1 MIRTKLQGAILGS
14 YQIFK
19 YVAFDAS
26 SGESVGVES
35 SAVV

>member
-1 MIRTKLQGAILGS
+1 MTTAEAPVRGGIGELAVYFL
-14 YQIFK
+14 
-19 YVAFDAS
+19 AS